1 MYIFPIPGC
10 KISENVSVV
19 LEASIYSL
27 PPGSYSKS
35 INSLFGRVDG
45 NSGGSDD
52 VETPLVLADGGWTDG
67 TLASGD
73 GMEEPQWMAVKRK

>member
-1 MYIFPIPGC
+1 MYIYIPIPGC

-19 LEASIYSL
+19 LEACISSL

-35 INSLFGRVDG
+35 INSLFGLVDG

-52 VETPLVLADGGWTDG
+52 VETPLVLADGG
-67 TLASGD
+67 
-73 GMEEPQWMAVKRK
+73 